1 MLSPLSLL
9 SHPIR
14 GILYLALLS
23 LPCPSTALESATSI
37 AESAHTLTPI
47 RYANTSTLS
56 IAYYDSAPRDSA
68 APVAI
73 LVHGFP
79 YSIDTYVD
87 VVPKLS
93 AKGYRLIVP
102 YLRGYGTTSFLSPST
117 PRSAEQAALGKDIID
132 LMDALGIDRAI
143 FAGYDWG
150 SVAVNVAAALWPDR
164 CTGMVAANSYL
175 IQNRA
180 TAWATAPSASLATR
194 WYFYV
199 FLTPQGYSALAS
211 DPRAWAETL
220 WSRNS
225 PQWNWTQAQLDAAVP
240 AFRNPDYVD
249 IATNFYRNRLLYAPG
264 DPAYAE
270 LAGELDLLP
279 VIRVP
284 SVTLDPDQA
293 PVFPAANGSS
303 TAQHFSGPRVHHIVQ
318 GCGEN
323 IPLQSPQVFAEA
335 VLEVAA
341 LGKRP

>member
-1 MLSPLSLL
+1 MLSPLSRL
-9 SHPIR
+9 SSSMR
-14 GILYLALLS
+14 AILFLTLS
-23 LPCPSTALESATSI
+23 LPSFSTALEPATNIADSI
-37 AESAHTLTPI
+37 NTLTPI
-47 RYANTSTLS
+47 RYVNTSTLS
-56 IAYYDSAPRDSA
+56 IAYYDSAPTDSA

-87 VVPKLS
+87 VVPRLS
-93 AKGYRLIVP
+93 ANGYRLIVP

-132 LMDALGIDRAI
+132 QAI

-175 IQNRA
+175 IQNRQ
-180 TAWATAPSASLATR
+180 TAWAIAPSASLATR

-211 DPRAWAETL
+211 DTRGWAETL

-225 PQWNWTQAQLDAAVP
+225 PQWNWTQAQMDAAVP

-249 IATNFYRNRLLYAPG
+249 IATNFYKNRLLYAPG
-264 DPAYAE
+264 DPAYAK
-270 LAGELDLLP
+270 LAGELDSLP
-279 VIRVP
+279 VITVP

-293 PVFPAANGSS
+293 PVFPATNGSS

-323 IPLQSPQVFAEA
+323 IPLQKPQVFAEA

-341 LGKRP
+341 LGKRHN

>member
-1 MLSPLSLL
+1 MPAPYRAPATLL
-9 SHPIR
+9 WR
-14 GILYLALLS
+14 GALAF
-23 LPCPSTALESATSI
+23 
-37 AESAHTLTPI
+37 HTLTPI
-47 RYANTSTLS
+47 RFVNTSTLS

-102 YLRGYGTTSFLSPST
+102 YLRGHGTTSFLSPST
-117 PRSAEQAALGKDIID
+117 PRSAEQAALGKDIVD
-132 LMDALGIDRAI
+132 LMDALSTDKAI
-143 FAGYDWG
+143 FAGFDWG
-150 SVAVNVAAALWPDR
+150 SVAVNVAAALGPDR
-164 CTGMVAANSYL
+164 CTGMVAANSCL
-175 IQNRA
+175 IQNRQ
-180 TAWATAPSASLATR
+180 TAWATAPSPSLATR
-194 WYFYV
+194 WFLYV
-199 FLTPQGYSALAS
+199 LLTPQAYSALAM
-211 DPRAWAETL
+211 E
-220 WSRNS
+220 
-225 PQWNWTQAQLDAAVP
+225 LDAAVP
-240 AFRNPDYVD
+240 AFRYPDYVD
-249 IATNFYRNRLLYAPG
+249 IATNFYKNRLLYAPG

-270 LAGELDLLP
+270 LAGDLDLLP

-293 PVFPAANGSS
+293 PVFPATNGSS

-341 LGKRP
+341 LGRRHN